1 MTLVLN
7 MLRCPDAVSP
17 QSRSVGGGELS
28 IGRGSETDW
37 PLMDPD
43 RVLSKKHCVLE
54 FFNGGWQVRDTSTNG
69 TFLNHDA
76 EAIGRDRVRDLRDGD
91 RVRFGSYELEV
102 RIEAVAD
109 AWRPAPHAA
118 PAGRG
123 GPGAASFDDDRM
135 FGSEPPDPYAVPS
148 IGEGG
153 FADPAFGSTDNMS
166 PGHSISLGR
175 SGMLPDDLD
184 FGLDSPAAPPPAA
197 QFDHAPP
204 GEQSFSVPRPAAA
217 LLPDEDDWLSDL
229 LPATPPPAAPTRPL
243 RTPPMATSP
252 FDEPGD
258 LPAAPVPPPATRPA
272 PAAVL
277 PPPQPAAESSELLA
291 AFLRGAGMED
301 AHPVDPL
308 ATMQALGEAFRA
320 VVAGLRQALI
330 ARASI
335 KGEFRIEQTMIRAR
349 GNNPLKFSAGDDDAL
364 AALLGTGR
372 RVDLTPAAAIADAL
386 RDMRLHELATMAA
399 MQSAV
404 RSFLVRLD
412 PAPIKADAEKAG
424 GLLPAARRARAFDAF
439 EKLHGDM
446 TRALADDFDAVFGR
460 AFARAYEQ
468 ALAEASDKETSA

>member
-76 EAIGRDRVRDLRDGD
+76 EPIGRDRVRDLRDGD
-91 RVRFGSYELEV
+91 RLRFGGYELEV

-109 AWRPAPHAA
+109 AWRPAPAPAAA

-123 GPGAASFDDDRM
+123 GPGAASFDDDRL
-135 FGSEPPDPYAVPS
+135 FGAEPLDPYAVPS

-166 PGHSISLGR
+166 PSHDISLGR
-175 SGMLPDDLD
+175 SGMLLDDLD
-184 FGLDSPAAPPPAA
+184 FGLDSTAAPPPAS

-204 GEQSFSVPRPAAA
+204 GEQSFSVPRPAAV

-229 LPATPPPAAPTRPL
+229 LPAAPPPVAPTPPL
-243 RTPPMATSP
+243 RTPPMTASP

-258 LPAAPVPPPATRPA
+258 FPAVPISPPAARPA
-272 PAAVL
+272 PVAAL
-277 PPPQPAAESSELLA
+277 PSPPADQSEPLA

-301 AHPVDPL
+301 AHPIDPL

-404 RSFLVRLD
+404 RSFLARLD
-412 PAPIKADAEKAG
+412 PVPIKADAEKAG

-446 TRALADDFDAVFGR
+446 TRALVDDFDAVFGR

-468 ALAEASDKETSA
+468 ALAEASDKEKSA